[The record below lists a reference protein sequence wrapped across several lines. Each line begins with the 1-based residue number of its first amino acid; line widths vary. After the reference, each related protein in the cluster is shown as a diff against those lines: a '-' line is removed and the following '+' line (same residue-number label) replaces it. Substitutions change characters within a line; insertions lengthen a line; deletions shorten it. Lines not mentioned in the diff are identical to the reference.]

1 MFVDASGCKFSAA
14 TVCKALIRFPN
25 VIGSDVGQ
33 VTPGSVVVSAFL
45 QFEITNPGGTQ
56 MLLQLTEGWTESGAT
71 WNGFTTPGA
80 PTTKGAAIAFNA
92 PLGLITVNITAIV
105 QNWVNGDANYGVL
118 IWSSSTDGVDYR
130 SSESVNPPKLIVT
143 FRSP

>member
-1 MFVDASGCKFSAA
+1 M
-14 TVCKALIRFPN
+14 CKALVKFPRL
-25 VIGSDVGQ
+25 VGSNAGQ
-33 VTPGSVVVSAFL
+33 VKPGSVIVSAFL

-56 MLLQLTEGWTESGAT
+56 VLYQLTEDWTESRAT
-71 WNGFTTPGA
+71 WNSFSSPGS
-80 PTTKGAAIAFNA
+80 PGTRGTGLSLNA

-105 QNWVNGDANYGVL
+105 QNWVNGDANEGLV
-118 IWSSSTDGVDYR
+118 IGSTSSDGVDYR